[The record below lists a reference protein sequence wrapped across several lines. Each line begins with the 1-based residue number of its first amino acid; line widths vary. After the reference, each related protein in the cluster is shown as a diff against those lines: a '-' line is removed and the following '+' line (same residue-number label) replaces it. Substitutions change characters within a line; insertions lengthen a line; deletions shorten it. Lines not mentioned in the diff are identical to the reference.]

1 MTHRTPNPAAIVFD
15 LDGTLVDS
23 LPDMLR
29 AMNCLLADLGR
40 SAARPDQIRGW
51 VGDGARVLV
60 ERGLEA
66 TGGLP
71 DQSVSELVARYIGH
85 YQGHAAHETRLYPGV
100 RETLEG
106 LKAAGHKLAVCTN
119 KPYAL
124 SVEVLDALN
133 LSDLFEA
140 VLGGD
145 SVAVKKP
152 DPGHLRA
159 TLAAMGA
166 SAERALMV
174 GDSGNDVAAAR
185 GAGVPVVA
193 VSFGYA
199 RIDPRQLGADEVID
213 DFTQLPVVAAR
224 FL

>member
-1 MTHRTPNPAAIVFD
+1 MTQIASRPAAIVFD

-29 AMNCLLADLGR
+29 AMNGLLADLGR
-40 SAARPDQIRGW
+40 RAARPDEIRGW

-60 ERGLEA
+60 EHGLAA

-71 DQSVSELVARYIGH
+71 DQPVAELVARYIDH
-85 YQGHAAHETRLYPGV
+85 YRGHAAHETRLYPGV

-106 LKAAGHKLAVCTN
+106 LKAAGHRLAVCTN

-124 SVEVLDALN
+124 AVEVLEGLE
-133 LSDLFEA
+133 LSDLFVA

-166 SAERALMV
+166 AEGRALMV
-174 GDSGNDVAAAR
+174 GDSSNDVAAAR

-213 DFTQLPVVAAR
+213 NFTQLPVVAAR